1 MVNVDKRQARNSF
14 SRAAERYDEVAVLQR
29 EMGQRLLDRLELML
43 VEPKVVLDIGCGTG
57 VATMELA
64 KRYRKA
70 QVIALDFAI
79 PMLQET
85 RKRGS
90 WLRRPRCICADLEQI
105 PLADD
110 TVDLIYSNAAIQWSN
125 DLEHTFSEFM
135 RVLRPGGVLAF
146 TNFGPDTLKEL
157 RMAWAEVDGGSHVS
171 SFLDMH
177 DMGDALLNSSFTE
190 PVLDVDRMQLTYDKV
205 DGLMRDLKTL
215 GANNVNQDR
224 NRGLTGRKRMA
235 AMRQAYEQFRK
246 DGKLPASYE
255 VIYGHAWVPD
265 NKLPQQQRSEDGAT
279 MVSIK
284 SIKGMG

>member
-1 MVNVDKRQARNSF
+1 MVNIDKRQARNSF

-43 VEPKVVLDIGCGTG
+43 IQPKVILDIGCGTG

-70 QVIALDFAI
+70 QVIALDFAM

-85 RKRGS
+85 RKRGT
-90 WLRRPRCICADLEQI
+90 WLRRPRCLCADLEQL
-105 PLADD
+105 PLADNS
-110 TVDLIYSNAAIQWSN
+110 VDLIYSNAAIQWSN
-125 DLEHTFSEFM
+125 DLDHTFSEFM

-157 RMAWAEVDGGSHVS
+157 RMAWADVDGGSHVGQ
-171 SFLDMH
+171 FLDMH
-177 DMGDALLNSSFTE
+177 DMGDALLNSSFAE
-190 PVLDVDRMQLTYDKV
+190 PVLDVDRMMLTYDQV

-224 NRGLTGRKRMA
+224 SRGLTGRKRMA
-235 AMRQAYEQFRK
+235 AMREAYEQFRHG
-246 DGKLPASYE
+246 GKLPASYE

-265 NKLPQQQRSEDGAT
+265 NKQAPQQRTEDGTT
-279 MVSIK
+279 MVSID

>member
-1 MVNVDKRQARNSF
+1 MVNIDKRQARNSF

-43 VEPKVVLDIGCGTG
+43 IEPKAVLDIGCGTG

-70 QVIALDFAI
+70 QVIALDFAL

-90 WLRRPRCICADLEQI
+90 WLRRPRCLCADMEQL
-105 PLADD
+105 PLADSS
-110 TVDLIYSNAAIQWSN
+110 VDLIYSNAAIQWSN
-125 DLEHTFSEFM
+125 DLDHTFSEFM

-157 RMAWAEVDGGSHVS
+157 RMAWAEADGGSHVGQ
-171 SFLDMH
+171 FLDMH
-177 DMGDALLNSSFTE
+177 DMGDALLNSNFAE
-190 PVLDVDRMQLTYDKV
+190 PVLDVDRMVLTYDQV

-215 GANNVNQDR
+215 GANNVNRDR
-224 NRGLTGRKRMA
+224 SRGLTSRKKIM
-235 AMRQAYEQFRK
+235 AMREAYEQFRR
-246 DGKLPASYE
+246 DGQLPASYE

-265 NKLPQQQRSEDGAT
+265 NKQLQQRQTEDGAT
-279 MVSIK
+279 MVSID

>member
-1 MVNVDKRQARNSF
+1 MVNIDKKQARNSF

-29 EMGQRLLDRLELML
+29 EMGKRLLERLELML
-43 VEPKVVLDIGCGTG
+43 IEPKVVLDIGCGTG

-64 KRYRKA
+64 KHYRKA
-70 QVIALDFAI
+70 QVIALDFAL
-79 PMLQET
+79 PMLHET

-90 WLRRPRCICADLEQI
+90 WLRRPRCLCADLEHL
-105 PLADD
+105 PLADNS
-110 TVDLIYSNAAIQWSN
+110 VDLIYSNAAIQWSN
-125 DLEHTFSEFM
+125 DLDHTFSEFM

-157 RMAWAEVDGGSHVS
+157 RMAWAEVDGGSHVGQ
-171 SFLDMH
+171 FLDMH

-190 PVLDVDRMQLTYDKV
+190 PVLDVDRMMLTYDQV

-215 GANNVNQDR
+215 GANNVNRDR
-224 NRGLTGRKRMA
+224 SRGLTGRKRMA
-235 AMRQAYEQFRK
+235 AMRDAYEQFRR

-265 NKLPQQQRSEDGAT
+265 NKQVQQPSDDGIA
-279 MVSIK
+279 MVPIENIK
-284 SIKGMG
+284 RMG

>member
-1 MVNVDKRQARNSF
+1 MVNIDKRQARNSF
-14 SRAAERYDEVAVLQR
+14 SKAASSYDEVAVLQR

-43 VEPKVVLDIGCGTG
+43 VEPKVILDVGCGTG

-70 QVIALDFAI
+70 QVVALDFAI
-79 PMLQET
+79 PMLRET

-90 WLRRPRCICADLEQI
+90 WLRRPRCLCGDLEQL
-105 PLADD
+105 PLADNS
-110 TVDLIYSNAAIQWSN
+110 VDLIYSNAAIQWSN
-125 DLEHTFSEFM
+125 DLDHTFSEFM

-157 RMAWAEVDGGSHVS
+157 RMAWADVDGGSHVGQ
-171 SFLDMH
+171 FVDMH
-177 DMGDALLNSSFTE
+177 DMGDALLNSSFVE
-190 PVLDVDRMQLTYDKV
+190 PVLDVDRMSLTYDRV

-224 NRGLTGRKRMA
+224 SRGLTGRKRMA
-235 AMRQAYEQFRK
+235 AMREAYEQFRR

-265 NKLPQQQRSEDGAT
+265 NKQTQQQRTEDGT
-279 MVSIK
+279 TRVSIN